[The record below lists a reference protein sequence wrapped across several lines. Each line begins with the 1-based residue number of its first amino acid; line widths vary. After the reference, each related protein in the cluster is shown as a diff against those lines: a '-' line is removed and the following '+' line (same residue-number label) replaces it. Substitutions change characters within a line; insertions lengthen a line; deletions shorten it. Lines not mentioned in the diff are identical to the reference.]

1 MKHFT
6 KILALILCL
15 LIAALPLVACD
26 KGTENAGTSGTTD
39 TDGTGSGTTTSSDA
53 ISDNEASSDTTG
65 SEAEK
70 TVEEVA
76 SDTVAVP
83 DTTGATVIIF
93 SGETASVSGSGATAE
108 GGVATVSA
116 AGTYVL
122 RGTGAGRVI
131 VNAKKQDV
139 VLVLENL
146 NLTCSYGSPLYI
158 KSSST
163 TVYLADGSENALT
176 DGEVYTYD
184 NEYSSAEDEEPNACL
199 YSKSDLI
206 IAGSGKLI
214 VTANQNNGI
223 TGKDTLKI
231 DGATVVVTAKNHG
244 INGKDSLTIRAAKI
258 TVTSGGDAL
267 RSTNDYDPALGFIV
281 IVDSDLTLTSGE
293 DGVQAETTLTISGG
307 TCTVTS
313 GGGASGK
320 VDSDTSAKGLNANG
334 NLCLL
339 SGAYALN
346 CCDNA
351 IHSNANIVIKG
362 GTFTIATGDNGIHA
376 DENVTVSGGAITV
389 TKSYEGI
396 EGKSIDLTGGEIS
409 VTASDDGLNAAG
421 GADSSGFGG
430 PGFGGGDRFG
440 TASSDVYIR
449 IAGGKLYVNASG
461 DGIDSNGNLI
471 VSGGETYVDGPTGN
485 GDGALDYDGTATIT
499 GGILVAVGSSGMA
512 QNFGTA
518 STQGSILLNFS
529 TGSKSAVTLTDAQG
543 NVLVSYTPS
552 KTYNSVVISCP
563 GLVQGGTYTVS
574 ACGQSSSVTLSS
586 LIYGSG
592 MGGGG
597 GQPGGNQPGGNQPG
611 GNRPGRPSSGATN
624 RGEPAKRVL
633 P

>member
-39 TDGTGSGTTTSSDA
+39 TDGTGSGTTTSSGA
-53 ISDNEASSDTTG
+53 ISDNETSSDTTG

-76 SDTVAVP
+76 SDTVAAP

-108 GGVATVSA
+108 GGVVTVSA

-158 KSSST
+158 YKSSST

-184 NEYSSAEDEEPNACL
+184 DEYSSAEDEEPNACL

-231 DGATVVVTAKNHG
+231 DSATVVVTAKSHG
-244 INGKDSLTIRAAKI
+244 INGKDNLTIRAAKI

-267 RSTNDYDPALGFIV
+267 RSTNDYDTALGFIV

-346 CCDNA
+346 CRDDA
-351 IHSNANIVIKG
+351 IQSNANIVIKG

-396 EGKSIDLTGGEIS
+396 EGKSMDLTGGEIS

-421 GADSSGFGG
+421 GADGSGFGG

-449 IAGGKLYVNASG
+449 IAGGKLYVNAGG

-471 VSGGETYVDGPTGN
+471 VSGGETYVDGPTDN

-597 GQPGGNQPGGNQPG
+597 GQPGGNQPGGN
-611 GNRPGRPSSGATN
+611 RPGRP
-624 RGEPAKRVL
+624 
-633 P
+633 

>member
-15 LIAALPLVACD
+15 LIAALPLVACG

-39 TDGTGSGTTTSSDA
+39 TDGTGSGTTTSSGA
-53 ISDNEASSDTTG
+53 ISDNETSSDTTG

-76 SDTVAVP
+76 SDTVAAP

-93 SGETASVSGSGATAE
+93 FGETASVSGSGATAE
-108 GGVATVSA
+108 GGVVTVSA

-158 KSSST
+158 YKSSST

-231 DGATVVVTAKNHG
+231 DGATVVVTAKSHG

-267 RSTNDYDPALGFIV
+267 RSTNDYDTALGFIV

-346 CCDNA
+346 CCDDA

-440 TASSDVYIR
+440 TASSNVYIR

-597 GQPGGNQPGGNQPG
+597 GQPGGNQPGGN
-611 GNRPGRPSSGATN
+611 RPGRP
-624 RGEPAKRVL
+624 
-633 P
+633 

>member
-39 TDGTGSGTTTSSDA
+39 TDGTGSGTTTSSGA

-76 SDTVAVP
+76 SDTVAAP

-93 SGETASVSGSGATAE
+93 SGETVSVSGSGATAE

-122 RGTGAGRVI
+122 RGTGTGRVI

-158 KSSST
+158 YKSSST

-184 NEYSSAEDEEPNACL
+184 DEYSSAEDEEPNACL

-231 DGATVVVTAKNHG
+231 DSATVVVTAKSHG

-267 RSTNDYDPALGFIV
+267 RSTNDYDTALGFIV

-346 CCDNA
+346 CCDDA
-351 IHSNANIVIKG
+351 IQSNANIVIKG

-440 TASSDVYIR
+440 AASSDVYIR

-563 GLVQGGTYTVS
+563 GLAQGGTYTVS

-597 GQPGGNQPGGNQPG
+597 GQPGGN
-611 GNRPGRPSSGATN
+611 RPGRP
-624 RGEPAKRVL
+624 
-633 P
+633 

>member
-39 TDGTGSGTTTSSDA
+39 TDGTGSGTTTSSGA
-53 ISDNEASSDTTG
+53 ISDNETSSDTTG

-76 SDTVAVP
+76 SDTVAAP

-158 KSSST
+158 YKSSST

-176 DGEVYTYD
+176 DGEVYAYD
-184 NEYSSAEDEEPNACL
+184 DEYSSAEDEEPNACL

-231 DGATVVVTAKNHG
+231 DSATVVVTAKNHG
-244 INGKDSLTIRAAKI
+244 INDKDSLTIRAAKI
-258 TVTSGGDAL
+258 TVTSGGDAF
-267 RSTNDYDPALGFIV
+267 RSTNDSDTALGFIV

-293 DGVQAETTLTISGG
+293 YGVQAETTLTISGG

-346 CCDNA
+346 CCDDA

-376 DENVTVSGGAITV
+376 NENVTVSGGAITV

-597 GQPGGNQPGGNQPG
+597 GQPGGNQPGGN
-611 GNRPGRPSSGATN
+611 RPGRP
-624 RGEPAKRVL
+624 
-633 P
+633 

>member
-39 TDGTGSGTTTSSDA
+39 TDGTGSGTTTSSGA
-53 ISDNEASSDTTG
+53 ISDNETSSDTTG

-76 SDTVAVP
+76 SDTVAAP

-93 SGETASVSGSGATAE
+93 SGETASVSGSGATAD

-176 DGEVYTYD
+176 DGEVYAYD
-184 NEYSSAEDEEPNACL
+184 DEYSSAEDEEPNACL

-231 DGATVVVTAKNHG
+231 DSATVVVTAKNHG

-258 TVTSGGDAL
+258 TVTSGGDAF
-267 RSTNDYDPALGFIV
+267 RSTNDSDTALGFIV

-293 DGVQAETTLTISGG
+293 YGVQAETTLTISGG

-346 CCDNA
+346 CRDDA

-376 DENVTVSGGAITV
+376 NENVTVSGGAITV

-499 GGILVAVGSSGMA
+499 GGILVAVGSTGMA

-597 GQPGGNQPGGNQPG
+597 QPGGNQPG
-611 GNRPGRPSSGATN
+611 GNRPGRP
-624 RGEPAKRVL
+624 
-633 P
+633 

>member
-15 LIAALPLVACD
+15 LVAVLPLVACD
-26 KGTENAGTSGTTD
+26 KGAENAGTSGTE
-39 TDGTGSGTTTSSDA
+39 SETTTSSGA
-53 ISDNEASSDTTG
+53 ISENKTSSDTTG

-70 TVEEVA
+70 TAEEVA
-76 SDTVAVP
+76 SDTVAAP
-83 DTTGATVIIF
+83 DITGATVVTF
-93 SGETASVSGSGATAE
+93 SGGTASVSGSGATAAE
-108 GGVATVSA
+108 GGVVTVSA

-158 KSSST
+158 YKSSST

-176 DGEVYTYD
+176 DGGTYTYD
-184 NEYSSAEDEEPNACL
+184 DEYSSAEDEEPNACL
-199 YSKSDLI
+199 YSKSDLV
-206 IAGSGKLI
+206 IAGSGKLT

-231 DGATVVVTAKNHG
+231 DGAAIVVTAKNHG
-244 INGKDSLTIRAAKI
+244 INGKDSLTIRAADI

-267 RSTNDYDPALGFIV
+267 RSTNDSDPSLGFIV

-293 DGVQAETTLTISGG
+293 DGVQAETTLTVSGG

-313 GGGASGK
+313 GTGSFGK
-320 VDSDTSAKGLNANG
+320 VDSDTSAKGLKANG

-339 SGAYALN
+339 SGTYVLN
-346 CCDNA
+346 CCDDA

-362 GTFTIATGDNGIHA
+362 GAFTIATGDDGIHA
-376 DENVTVSGGAITV
+376 GENVTISGGAVTV

-396 EGKSIDLTGGEIS
+396 EGKSMDLTGGEIS

-421 GADSSGFGG
+421 GADGSGFGG
-430 PGFGGGDRFG
+430 PGFGGADSFG
-440 TASSDVYIR
+440 TASSDIYIR
-449 IAGGKLYVNASG
+449 IAGGKLYVNAGG

-485 GDGALDYDGTATIT
+485 GNGALDYDGTATIT
-499 GGILVAVGSSGMA
+499 GGIFVAVGSSGMA

-529 TGSKSAVTLTDAQG
+529 AGSKSAVTLTDAEG

-563 GLVQGGTYTVS
+563 GLVKGNTYTVS

-592 MGGGG
+592 SGMGG
-597 GQPGGNQPGGNQPG
+597 GQPGGNRPG
-611 GNRPGRPSSGATN
+611 GNRPGRP
-624 RGEPAKRVL
+624 
-633 P
+633 

>member
-1 MKHFT
+1 MKYFT

-39 TDGTGSGTTTSSDA
+39 TDGTGSGTTTSSGA
-53 ISDNEASSDTTG
+53 ISDNETSSDTTG

-76 SDTVAVP
+76 SDTMAAP

-108 GGVATVSA
+108 GGVVTVSA

-158 KSSST
+158 RSSST

-231 DGATVVVTAKNHG
+231 DSATVVVTAKNHG

-471 VSGGETYVDGPTGN
+471 ISGGETYVDGPTGN

-512 QNFGTA
+512 QNLGTA

-563 GLVQGGTYTVS
+563 GLVQGGTYTMS

-597 GQPGGNQPGGNQPG
+597 NQPG
-611 GNRPGRPSSGATN
+611 GNRPGRP
-624 RGEPAKRVL
+624 
-633 P
+633 

>member
-15 LIAALPLVACD
+15 LIAALPLVACG

-39 TDGTGSGTTTSSDA
+39 TDGTGSGTTTSSGA
-53 ISDNEASSDTTG
+53 ISDNETSSDTTG

-76 SDTVAVP
+76 SDTVAAP

-93 SGETASVSGSGATAE
+93 FGETASVSGSGATAE
-108 GGVATVSA
+108 GGVVTVSA

-158 KSSST
+158 YKSSST

-231 DGATVVVTAKNHG
+231 DGATVVVTAKSHG

-267 RSTNDYDPALGFIV
+267 RSTNDYDTALGFIV

-346 CCDNA
+346 CCDDA

-471 VSGGETYVDGPTGN
+471 ISGGETYVDGPTGN

-563 GLVQGGTYTVS
+563 GLVQGGTYTMS

-597 GQPGGNQPGGNQPG
+597 GQPGGGQPGGNQPG
-611 GNRPGRPSSGATN
+611 GNRPGRP
-624 RGEPAKRVL
+624 
-633 P
+633 

>member
-39 TDGTGSGTTTSSDA
+39 TDGTGSGTTTSSGA
-53 ISDNEASSDTTG
+53 ISDNETSSDTTG

-76 SDTVAVP
+76 SDTVAAP

-158 KSSST
+158 YKSSST

-176 DGEVYTYD
+176 DGEVYAYD
-184 NEYSSAEDEEPNACL
+184 DEYSSAEDEEPNACL

-231 DGATVVVTAKNHG
+231 DSATVVVTAKNHG
-244 INGKDSLTIRAAKI
+244 INDKDSLTIRAAKI
-258 TVTSGGDAL
+258 TVTSGGDAF
-267 RSTNDYDPALGFIV
+267 RSTNDSDTALGFIV

-293 DGVQAETTLTISGG
+293 YGVQAETTLTISGG

-346 CCDNA
+346 CCDDA

-376 DENVTVSGGAITV
+376 NENVTVSGGAITV

-597 GQPGGNQPGGNQPG
+597 GQPGGTAAQNEDVCHAGTCLSCKNLL
-611 GNRPGRPSSGATN
+611 S
-624 RGEPAKRVL
+624 L
-633 P
+633 

>member
-39 TDGTGSGTTTSSDA
+39 TDGTGSGTTTSSGA
-53 ISDNEASSDTTG
+53 ISDNETSSDTTG

-76 SDTVAVP
+76 SDTMAAP

-108 GGVATVSA
+108 GGVVTVSA

-158 KSSST
+158 RSSST

-231 DGATVVVTAKNHG
+231 DSATVVVTAKNHG

-267 RSTNDYDPALGFIV
+267 RSTNDYDTALGFIV

-320 VDSDTSAKGLNANG
+320 VDSDTSAKGLKANG

-339 SGAYALN
+339 SGAYVLN
-346 CCDNA
+346 CCDDA
-351 IHSNANIVIKG
+351 IQSNANIVIKG

-396 EGKSIDLTGGEIS
+396 EGKSMDLTGGEIS

-461 DGIDSNGNLI
+461 DGIDSNGNLFI
-471 VSGGETYVDGPTGN
+471 SGGETYVDGPTGN

-597 GQPGGNQPGGNQPG
+597 GQPGGN
-611 GNRPGRPSSGATN
+611 RPGRP
-624 RGEPAKRVL
+624 
-633 P
+633 

>member
-1 MKHFT
+1 MKRFV
-6 KILALILCL
+6 KILAVVLCFSL
-15 LIAALPLVACD
+15 AVLPLIACD
-26 KGTENAGTSGTTD
+26 KETGGTSGTTD
-39 TDGTGSGTTTSSDA
+39 TDGTGSGSTTSSGA
-53 ISDNEASSDTTG
+53 IADNETASGTAG

-70 TVEEVA
+70 TAEEVA
-76 SDTVAVP
+76 SGTVAAP
-83 DTTGATVIIF
+83 DTAEATTITF
-93 SGETASVSGSGATAE
+93 SGETASVNGSGATAK
-108 GGVATVSA
+108 GGVVTVSA

-131 VNAKKQDV
+131 TNAKKQDV

-146 NLTCSYGSPLYI
+146 NLTCLYGSPLYI
-158 KSSST
+158 YKSSST

-176 DGEVYTYD
+176 DGAAYTYD
-184 NEYSSAEDEEPNACL
+184 DEYSSAEDEEPNACF
-199 YSKSDLI
+199 YSKSDLV
-206 IAGSGKLI
+206 IAGSGKLT

-231 DGATVVVTAKNHG
+231 DSAAIAVTAKNHG

-267 RSTNDYDPALGFIV
+267 RSTNDSDPALGFIA
-281 IVDSDLTLTSGE
+281 IVDSDLALTSGE
-293 DGVQAETTLTISGG
+293 DGVQAETTLTVSGG

-320 VDSDTSAKGLNANG
+320 VDSDTSAKGLKASG

-339 SGAYALN
+339 SGTYVLN
-346 CCDNA
+346 CCDDA

-362 GTFTIATGDNGIHA
+362 GTFTIATGDDGIHA
-376 DENVTVSGGAITV
+376 DENVTVSGGAVTV

-449 IAGGKLYVNASG
+449 IAGGRLYVNAGG

-512 QNFGTA
+512 QNFGTG

-529 TGSKSAVTLTDAQG
+529 AGSKSAVTLTDAAG

-563 GLVQGGTYTVS
+563 GLVKGGSYTVS
-574 ACGQSSSVTLSS
+574 ACGQNSTVTLSS

-592 MGGGG
+592 SGMGGG
-597 GQPGGNQPGGNQPG
+597 QPG
-611 GNRPGRPSSGATN
+611 GNRPGRP
-624 RGEPAKRVL
+624 
-633 P
+633 

>member
-39 TDGTGSGTTTSSDA
+39 TDGTGSGTTTSSGA
-53 ISDNEASSDTTG
+53 ISDNETSSDTTG

-76 SDTVAVP
+76 SDTMAAP

-108 GGVATVSA
+108 GGVVTVSA

-158 KSSST
+158 RSSST

-184 NEYSSAEDEEPNACL
+184 DEYSSAEDEEPNACL

-231 DGATVVVTAKNHG
+231 DGATVVVTAKSHG

-267 RSTNDYDPALGFIV
+267 RSTNDYDTALGFIV

-346 CCDNA
+346 CRDDA
-351 IHSNANIVIKG
+351 IQSNANIVIKG

-396 EGKSIDLTGGEIS
+396 EGKSMDLTGGEIS

-471 VSGGETYVDGPTGN
+471 ISGGETYVDGPTGN

-597 GQPGGNQPGGNQPG
+597 GQPGGNQPGGN
-611 GNRPGRPSSGATN
+611 RPGRP
-624 RGEPAKRVL
+624 
-633 P
+633 

>member
-26 KGTENAGTSGTTD
+26 KGTENAGTSGTSD
-39 TDGTGSGTTTSSDA
+39 TDGTGSGTTTSSGA

-76 SDTVAVP
+76 SDTVAAP

-93 SGETASVSGSGATAE
+93 SGETASVSGNGATAE

-131 VNAKKQDV
+131 VNSAKKQDV

-158 KSSST
+158 YKSSST

-184 NEYSSAEDEEPNACL
+184 DEYSSAEDEEPNACL

-231 DGATVVVTAKNHG
+231 DSATVVVTAKSHG

-267 RSTNDYDPALGFIV
+267 RSTNDYDTALGFIV

-320 VDSDTSAKGLNANG
+320 VDSDTSAKGLKANG

-339 SGAYALN
+339 SGAYVLN

-376 DENVTVSGGAITV
+376 DENVTVSGGAIAV

-440 TASSDVYIR
+440 AASSDVYIR

-471 VSGGETYVDGPTGN
+471 ISGGETYVDGPTGN

-499 GGILVAVGSSGMA
+499 GGILVAVGSSGMV

-597 GQPGGNQPGGNQPG
+597 GQPGGN
-611 GNRPGRPSSGATN
+611 RPGRP
-624 RGEPAKRVL
+624 
-633 P
+633 

>member
-39 TDGTGSGTTTSSDA
+39 TDGTGSGTTTSSGA
-53 ISDNEASSDTTG
+53 ISDNETSSDTTG

-76 SDTVAVP
+76 SDTVAAP

-108 GGVATVSA
+108 GGVVTVSA

-158 KSSST
+158 YKSSST

-184 NEYSSAEDEEPNACL
+184 DEYSSAEDEEPNACL

-231 DGATVVVTAKNHG
+231 DSATVVVTAKNHG

-267 RSTNDYDPALGFIV
+267 RSTNDYDTALGFIV

-307 TCTVTS
+307 TCTATS

-346 CCDNA
+346 CCDDA

-440 TASSDVYIR
+440 TASSNVYIR

-597 GQPGGNQPGGNQPG
+597 GQPGGN
-611 GNRPGRPSSGATN
+611 RPGRP
-624 RGEPAKRVL
+624 
-633 P
+633 

>member
-26 KGTENAGTSGTTD
+26 KGTENAGTSGTSD
-39 TDGTGSGTTTSSDA
+39 TDGTGSDTTTSSGA

-76 SDTVAVP
+76 SDTVAAP

-93 SGETASVSGSGATAE
+93 SGETASVSGNGATAE

-131 VNAKKQDV
+131 VNSAKKQDV

-158 KSSST
+158 YKSSST

-184 NEYSSAEDEEPNACL
+184 DEYSSAEDEEPNACL

-231 DGATVVVTAKNHG
+231 DSATVVVTAKSHG

-339 SGAYALN
+339 SGAYVLN

-440 TASSDVYIR
+440 AASSDVYIR

-471 VSGGETYVDGPTGN
+471 ISGGETYVDGPTGN

-597 GQPGGNQPGGNQPG
+597 GQPGGNQPGGN
-611 GNRPGRPSSGATN
+611 RPGRP
-624 RGEPAKRVL
+624 
-633 P
+633 

>member
-15 LIAALPLVACD
+15 LIAALPLVACG

-39 TDGTGSGTTTSSDA
+39 TDGTGSGTTTSSGA
-53 ISDNEASSDTTG
+53 ISDNETSSDTTG

-76 SDTVAVP
+76 SDTVAAP

-93 SGETASVSGSGATAE
+93 FGETASVSGSGATAE
-108 GGVATVSA
+108 GGVVTVSA

-158 KSSST
+158 YKSSST

-231 DGATVVVTAKNHG
+231 DGATVVVTAKSHG

-267 RSTNDYDPALGFIV
+267 RSTNDYDTALGFIV

-320 VDSDTSAKGLNANG
+320 VDSDTSAKGLKANG

-574 ACGQSSSVTLSS
+574 ACGQNSSVTLSS

-597 GQPGGNQPGGNQPG
+597 GQPGGNQPGGN
-611 GNRPGRPSSGATN
+611 RPGRP
-624 RGEPAKRVL
+624 
-633 P
+633 

>member
-26 KGTENAGTSGTTD
+26 KGTENAGTSGTSD
-39 TDGTGSGTTTSSDA
+39 TDGTGSGTTTSSGA

-76 SDTVAVP
+76 SDTVAAP

-93 SGETASVSGSGATAE
+93 SGETASVSGNGATAE

-131 VNAKKQDV
+131 VNSAKKQDV

-158 KSSST
+158 YKSSST

-184 NEYSSAEDEEPNACL
+184 DEYSSAEDEEPNACL

-231 DGATVVVTAKNHG
+231 DSATVVVTAKSHG

-267 RSTNDYDPALGFIV
+267 RSTNDYDTALGFIV

-320 VDSDTSAKGLNANG
+320 VDSDTSAKGLKANG

-339 SGAYALN
+339 SGAYVLN

-376 DENVTVSGGAITV
+376 DENVTVSGGAIAV

-440 TASSDVYIR
+440 AASSDVYIR

-471 VSGGETYVDGPTGN
+471 ISGGETYVDGPTGN

-499 GGILVAVGSSGMA
+499 GGILVAVGSSGMV

-597 GQPGGNQPGGNQPG
+597 GQPGGNQPGGN
-611 GNRPGRPSSGATN
+611 RPGRP
-624 RGEPAKRVL
+624 
-633 P
+633 

>member
-15 LIAALPLVACD
+15 LIAALPLVACG

-39 TDGTGSGTTTSSDA
+39 TDGTGSGTTTSSGA
-53 ISDNEASSDTTG
+53 ISDNETSSDTTG

-76 SDTVAVP
+76 SDTVAAP

-93 SGETASVSGSGATAE
+93 FGETASVSGSGATAE
-108 GGVATVSA
+108 GGVVTVSA

-158 KSSST
+158 YKSSST

-231 DGATVVVTAKNHG
+231 DGATVVVTAKSHG

-267 RSTNDYDPALGFIV
+267 RSTNDYDTALGFIV

-346 CCDNA
+346 CCDDA

-376 DENVTVSGGAITV
+376 NENVTVSGGAITV

-563 GLVQGGTYTVS
+563 ELVQGGTYTVS

-597 GQPGGNQPGGNQPG
+597 GQPGGNQPGGN
-611 GNRPGRPSSGATN
+611 RPGRP
-624 RGEPAKRVL
+624 
-633 P
+633 

>member
-1 MKHFT
+1 MKYFT

-39 TDGTGSGTTTSSDA
+39 TDGTGSGTTTSSGA
-53 ISDNEASSDTTG
+53 ISDNETSSDTTG

-76 SDTVAVP
+76 SDTVAAP

-146 NLTCSYGSPLYI
+146 NLICSYGSPLYI
-158 KSSST
+158 YKSSST

-184 NEYSSAEDEEPNACL
+184 DEYSSAEDEEPNACL

-346 CCDNA
+346 CCDDA

-376 DENVTVSGGAITV
+376 NENVTVSGGAITV

-396 EGKSIDLTGGEIS
+396 EGKSMDLTGGEIS

-597 GQPGGNQPGGNQPG
+597 GQPGGNQPGGN
-611 GNRPGRPSSGATN
+611 RPGRP
-624 RGEPAKRVL
+624 
-633 P
+633 

>member
-39 TDGTGSGTTTSSDA
+39 TDGTGSGTTTSSGA

-76 SDTVAVP
+76 SDTVAAP

-108 GGVATVSA
+108 GGVVTVSA

-184 NEYSSAEDEEPNACL
+184 DEYSSAEDEEPNACL

-231 DGATVVVTAKNHG
+231 DSATVVVTAKSHG

-267 RSTNDYDPALGFIV
+267 RSTNDSDTALGFIV

-320 VDSDTSAKGLNANG
+320 VDSDTSAKGLKANG

-461 DGIDSNGNLI
+461 DG
-471 VSGGETYVDGPTGN
+471 
-485 GDGALDYDGTATIT
+485 ALDYDGTATIT

-512 QNFGTA
+512 QNLGTA

-563 GLVQGGTYTVS
+563 GLVQGGTYTMS

-597 GQPGGNQPGGNQPG
+597 GQPGGNQPGGN
-611 GNRPGRPSSGATN
+611 RPGRP
-624 RGEPAKRVL
+624 
-633 P
+633 

>member
-39 TDGTGSGTTTSSDA
+39 TDGTGSGTTTSSGA

-76 SDTVAVP
+76 SDTVAAP

-108 GGVATVSA
+108 GGVVTVSA

-122 RGTGAGRVI
+122 RDTGAGRVI

-158 KSSST
+158 YKSSST

-184 NEYSSAEDEEPNACL
+184 DEYSSAEDEEPNACL

-231 DGATVVVTAKNHG
+231 DSATVVVTAKSHG

-313 GGGASGK
+313 DGGASGK
-320 VDSDTSAKGLNANG
+320 VDSDTSAKGLKANG

-346 CCDNA
+346 CCDDA

-471 VSGGETYVDGPTGN
+471 VSSGETYVDGPTGN

-586 LIYGSG
+586 LIYGSC

-597 GQPGGNQPGGNQPG
+597 GQPGGNQPGGN
-611 GNRPGRPSSGATN
+611 RPGRP
-624 RGEPAKRVL
+624 
-633 P
+633 

>member
-39 TDGTGSGTTTSSDA
+39 TDGTGSGTTTSSGA
-53 ISDNEASSDTTG
+53 ISDNETSSDTTG

-76 SDTVAVP
+76 SDTVAAP

-158 KSSST
+158 YKSSST

-184 NEYSSAEDEEPNACL
+184 DEYSSAEDEEPNACL

-231 DGATVVVTAKNHG
+231 DSATVVATAKSHG

-471 VSGGETYVDGPTGN
+471 ISGGETYVDGPTGN

-512 QNFGTA
+512 QNLGTA

-563 GLVQGGTYTVS
+563 GLVQGGTYTMS

-597 GQPGGNQPGGNQPG
+597 NQPG
-611 GNRPGRPSSGATN
+611 GNRPGRP
-624 RGEPAKRVL
+624 
-633 P
+633 

>member
-39 TDGTGSGTTTSSDA
+39 TDGTGSGITTSSGA

-158 KSSST
+158 RSSST

-231 DGATVVVTAKNHG
+231 DSATVVVTAKNHG

-267 RSTNDYDPALGFIV
+267 RSTNDYDTALGFIV

-346 CCDNA
+346 CRDDA
-351 IHSNANIVIKG
+351 IQSNANIVIKG

-396 EGKSIDLTGGEIS
+396 EGKSMDLTGGEIS

-440 TASSDVYIR
+440 TAYSDVYIR

-471 VSGGETYVDGPTGN
+471 ISGGETYVDGPTGN

-499 GGILVAVGSSGMA
+499 GGILVAVGSSGMV

-597 GQPGGNQPGGNQPG
+597 GQPGGN
-611 GNRPGRPSSGATN
+611 RPGRP
-624 RGEPAKRVL
+624 
-633 P
+633 

>member
-1 MKHFT
+1 MKRFV
-6 KILALILCL
+6 KILAVVLCL
-15 LIAALPLVACD
+15 SLAVLPLIACD
-26 KGTENAGTSGTTD
+26 QETGGASGTAD
-39 TDGTGSGTTTSSDA
+39 TDGTGGGSGTSSGAIADNETASGTTG
-53 ISDNEASSDTTG
+53 N
-65 SEAEK
+65 EAEK

-76 SDTVAVP
+76 SGTVVAP
-83 DTTGATVIIF
+83 DTAEATTITF
-93 SGETASVSGSGATAE
+93 SGETASVNGSGATAK
-108 GGVATVSA
+108 GGVVTVSA

-146 NLTCSYGSPLYI
+146 NLTCLYGSPLYI
-158 KSSST
+158 YKSSST

-176 DGEVYTYD
+176 DGAAYTYD
-184 NEYSSAEDEEPNACL
+184 DEYSSAEDEEPNACF
-199 YSKSDLI
+199 YSKSDLV
-206 IAGSGKLI
+206 IAGSGKLT

-231 DGATVVVTAKNHG
+231 DSAAIVVTAKNHG

-267 RSTNDYDPALGFIV
+267 RSTNDSDPALGFIA
-281 IVDSDLTLTSGE
+281 IVDSDLALTSGE
-293 DGVQAETTLTISGG
+293 DGVQAETTLTVSGG

-313 GGGASGK
+313 GGGAPGK
-320 VDSDTSAKGLNANG
+320 VDSDTSAKGLKASG

-339 SGAYALN
+339 SGTYVLN
-346 CCDNA
+346 CCDDA

-362 GTFTIATGDNGIHA
+362 GTFTIATGDDGIHA
-376 DENVTVSGGAITV
+376 DENVTISGGAVTV

-449 IAGGKLYVNASG
+449 IAGGRLYVNAGG

-512 QNFGTA
+512 QNFGTG

-529 TGSKSAVTLTDAQG
+529 AGSKSAVTLTDAAG

-563 GLVQGGTYTVS
+563 GLVKGDSYTVS
-574 ACGQSSSVTLSS
+574 ACGQNSTVTLSS

-592 MGGGG
+592 SGMGGG
-597 GQPGGNQPGGNQPG
+597 QPG
-611 GNRPGRPSSGATN
+611 GNRPGRP
-624 RGEPAKRVL
+624 
-633 P
+633 

>member
-39 TDGTGSGTTTSSDA
+39 TDGTGSGTTTSSGA
-53 ISDNEASSDTTG
+53 ISDNETSSDTTG

-76 SDTVAVP
+76 SDTVAAP

-158 KSSST
+158 YKSSST

-184 NEYSSAEDEEPNACL
+184 DEYSSAEDEEPNACL

-231 DGATVVVTAKNHG
+231 DSATVVVTAKNHG
-244 INGKDSLTIRAAKI
+244 INGKNSLTIRAAKI

-267 RSTNDYDPALGFIV
+267 RSTNDYDTALGFIV

-362 GTFTIATGDNGIHA
+362 GTFTIATGVNGIHA

-597 GQPGGNQPGGNQPG
+597 QPGGNQPG
-611 GNRPGRPSSGATN
+611 GNRPGRP
-624 RGEPAKRVL
+624 
-633 P
+633 

>member
-15 LIAALPLVACD
+15 SVAALPLVACD
-26 KGTENAGTSGTTD
+26 KGAENAGTSGT
-39 TDGTGSGTTTSSDA
+39 GSGTATSSGA
-53 ISDNEASSDTTG
+53 ISENETSSDTTG

-70 TVEEVA
+70 TAEEVA
-76 SDTVAVP
+76 SDTVAAP
-83 DTTGATVIIF
+83 DTTGATVVTF
-93 SGETASVSGSGATAE
+93 SGGTASVSGSGATAE
-108 GGVATVSA
+108 GGVVTVSA

-158 KSSST
+158 YKSSSA

-176 DGEVYTYD
+176 DGATYTYD
-184 NEYSSAEDEEPNACL
+184 DEYSSAEDEEPNACL
-199 YSKSDLI
+199 YSKSDLV
-206 IAGSGKLI
+206 IAGSGKLT

-231 DGATVVVTAKNHG
+231 DGATIAVTAKNHG
-244 INGKDSLTIRAAKI
+244 INGKDSLTIRAADI

-267 RSTNDYDPALGFIV
+267 RSTNDSDPSLGFIV

-293 DGVQAETTLTISGG
+293 DGVQAETTLTVSGG

-313 GGGASGK
+313 GTGASGK
-320 VDSDTSAKGLNANG
+320 VDSDTSAKGLKANG

-339 SGAYALN
+339 SGTYVLN
-346 CCDNA
+346 CCDDA

-362 GTFTIATGDNGIHA
+362 GAFTIATGDDGIHA
-376 DENVTVSGGAITV
+376 DENVTISGGAVTV

-396 EGKSIDLTGGEIS
+396 EGKSIDLAGGEIS

-421 GADSSGFGG
+421 GADGSCFGG
-430 PGFGGGDRFG
+430 PGFGGADNFG

-449 IAGGKLYVNASG
+449 IAGGKLYVNAGG

-485 GDGALDYDGTATIT
+485 GNGALDYDGTATIT
-499 GGILVAVGSSGMA
+499 GGIFVAVGSSGMA

-529 TGSKSAVTLTDAQG
+529 AGSKSAVTLTDAEG

-563 GLVQGGTYTVS
+563 GLVKGGTYTVS

-592 MGGGG
+592 SGMGG
-597 GQPGGNQPGGNQPG
+597 GQPGGNRPG
-611 GNRPGRPSSGATN
+611 GNRPGRP
-624 RGEPAKRVL
+624 
-633 P
+633 

>member
-39 TDGTGSGTTTSSDA
+39 TDGTGSGTTTSSGA
-53 ISDNEASSDTTG
+53 ISDNETSSDTTG

-93 SGETASVSGSGATAE
+93 FGETASVSGSGATAE
-108 GGVATVSA
+108 GGVVTVSA

-158 KSSST
+158 YKSSST

-184 NEYSSAEDEEPNACL
+184 DEYSSAENEEPNACL

-231 DGATVVVTAKNHG
+231 DGATAVVTAKSHG

-267 RSTNDYDPALGFIV
+267 RSTNDYDTALGFIV

-346 CCDNA
+346 CCDDA

-421 GADSSGFGG
+421 GADSSGFDG

-512 QNFGTA
+512 QNLGTA

-597 GQPGGNQPGGNQPG
+597 GQPGGNQPGGN
-611 GNRPGRPSSGATN
+611 RPGRP
-624 RGEPAKRVL
+624 
-633 P
+633 

>member
-39 TDGTGSGTTTSSDA
+39 TDGTGSGTTTSSGA
-53 ISDNEASSDTTG
+53 ISDNETSSDTTG

-76 SDTVAVP
+76 SDTVAAP

-108 GGVATVSA
+108 GGVVTVSA

-158 KSSST
+158 YKSSST

-184 NEYSSAEDEEPNACL
+184 DEYSSAEDEEPNACL

-231 DGATVVVTAKNHG
+231 DSATVVVTAKNHG

-267 RSTNDYDPALGFIV
+267 RSTNDYDTALGFIV

-346 CCDNA
+346 CCDDA

-362 GTFTIATGDNGIHA
+362 GTFTIATGDNGTHA
-376 DENVTVSGGAITV
+376 NENVTVSGGAITV

-409 VTASDDGLNAAG
+409 VIASDDGLNAAG

-597 GQPGGNQPGGNQPG
+597 GQPGGNQPGGN
-611 GNRPGRPSSGATN
+611 RPGRP
-624 RGEPAKRVL
+624 
-633 P
+633 

>member
-6 KILALILCL
+6 KIFALILCL

-39 TDGTGSGTTTSSDA
+39 TDGTGSGTTTSSGA
-53 ISDNEASSDTTG
+53 ISDNETSSDTTG

-76 SDTVAVP
+76 SDTVAAP

-131 VNAKKQDV
+131 VNSAKKQDV

-158 KSSST
+158 YKSSST

-184 NEYSSAEDEEPNACL
+184 DEYSSAEDEEPNACL

-231 DGATVVVTAKNHG
+231 DSATVVVTAKSHG

-267 RSTNDYDPALGFIV
+267 RSTNDYDTALGFIV

-339 SGAYALN
+339 SGAYVLN
-346 CCDNA
+346 CCDDA

-362 GTFTIATGDNGIHA
+362 GTFTIATGDDGIHA
-376 DENVTVSGGAITV
+376 NENVTVSGGAITV

-543 NVLVSYTPS
+543 NVLVSYTPF

-597 GQPGGNQPGGNQPG
+597 GQPGGNQPG
-611 GNRPGRPSSGATN
+611 RP
-624 RGEPAKRVL
+624 
-633 P
+633 

>member
-39 TDGTGSGTTTSSDA
+39 TDGTGSGTTTSSGA
-53 ISDNEASSDTTG
+53 ISDNETSSDTTG

-76 SDTVAVP
+76 SDTVAAP

-184 NEYSSAEDEEPNACL
+184 DEYSSAEDEEPNACL

-231 DGATVVVTAKNHG
+231 DSATVVVTAKNHG

-267 RSTNDYDPALGFIV
+267 RSTNDSDTALGFIV

-346 CCDNA
+346 CCDDA
-351 IHSNANIVIKG
+351 IQSNANIVIKG

-376 DENVTVSGGAITV
+376 DENVTVSGGAIAV

-597 GQPGGNQPGGNQPG
+597 QPGGNQPG
-611 GNRPGRPSSGATN
+611 GNRPGRP
-624 RGEPAKRVL
+624 
-633 P
+633 

>member
-39 TDGTGSGTTTSSDA
+39 TDGTGSGTTTSSGA

-76 SDTVAVP
+76 SDTVAAP

-108 GGVATVSA
+108 GGVVTVSA

-122 RGTGAGRVI
+122 RGTGAGRMI

-158 KSSST
+158 YKSSST

-184 NEYSSAEDEEPNACL
+184 DEYSSAEDEEPNACL

-231 DGATVVVTAKNHG
+231 DSATVVVTAKNHG

-267 RSTNDYDPALGFIV
+267 RSTNDSDTALGFIV

-346 CCDNA
+346 CCDDA

-376 DENVTVSGGAITV
+376 NENVTVSGGAITV

-499 GGILVAVGSSGMA
+499 GGILVAVGSSGMV

-597 GQPGGNQPGGNQPG
+597 GQPGGNQPGGN
-611 GNRPGRPSSGATN
+611 RPGRP
-624 RGEPAKRVL
+624 
-633 P
+633 

>member
-6 KILALILCL
+6 KILTLILCL
-15 LIAALPLVACD
+15 LVAALPLVACD
-26 KGTENAGTSGTTD
+26 KGKENTGIPGTTD
-39 TDGTGSGTTTSSDA
+39 TDGTGSGSTSSGA
-53 ISDNEASSDTTG
+53 INENETTADTTG
-65 SEAEK
+65 GEAEK

-76 SDTVAVP
+76 SDMVAAP
-83 DTTGATVIIF
+83 DTTEATTITF
-93 SGETASVSGSGATAE
+93 SGETANVSGSGATAE
-108 GGVATVSA
+108 GGVITVNA
-116 AGTYVL
+116 AGTFVL
-122 RGTGAGRVI
+122 RGTGVGRVI

-139 VLVLENL
+139 ILVLENL
-146 NLTCSYGSPLYI
+146 DLTCSYGSPLYI
-158 KSSST
+158 YKSSST

-176 DGEVYTYD
+176 DGVTYTYD
-184 NEYSSAEDEEPNACL
+184 DEYSSAEDEEPNACF
-199 YSKSDLI
+199 YSKSDLV
-206 IAGSGKLI
+206 IAGSGKLTI
-214 VTANQNNGI
+214 TANQNNGI

-231 DGATVVVTAKNHG
+231 DSATIVVTAKNHG

-267 RSTNDYDPALGFIV
+267 RSTNDSDPALGFIV
-281 IVDSDLTLTSGE
+281 IVDSDLILTSGE
-293 DGVQAETTLTISGG
+293 DGVQAETTLTVSGG

-313 GGGASGK
+313 GGGSSGK
-320 VDSDTSAKGLNANG
+320 VDSDTSAKGLKASG

-339 SGAYALN
+339 SGTYVLN
-346 CCDNA
+346 CCDDA

-362 GTFTIATGDNGIHA
+362 GAITIATGDDGIHA
-376 DENVTVSGGAITV
+376 DKNVAVSGGAITV

-421 GADSSGFGG
+421 GVDGSGFGG
-430 PGFGGGDRFG
+430 FGFGGGDRFG
-440 TASSDVYIR
+440 TTSSDIYIR

-471 VSGGETYVDGPTGN
+471 VSGGEIYVDGPTGN
-485 GDGALDYDGTATIT
+485 DNGALDYDGTATIT

-529 TGSKSAVTLTDAQG
+529 TGSKSAVTLTDADG

-563 GLVQGGTYTVS
+563 ELVKGGIFTVS

-592 MGGGG
+592 SGMGG
-597 GQPGGNQPGGNQPG
+597 GQPGGNRPGGS
-611 GNRPGRPSSGATN
+611 RPGRP
-624 RGEPAKRVL
+624 
-633 P
+633 

>member
-26 KGTENAGTSGTTD
+26 KGTENAGTSGTSD
-39 TDGTGSGTTTSSDA
+39 TDGTGSGTTTSSGA

-76 SDTVAVP
+76 SDTVAAP

-93 SGETASVSGSGATAE
+93 SGETASVSGNGATAE

-131 VNAKKQDV
+131 VNSAKKQDV

-158 KSSST
+158 YKSSST

-184 NEYSSAEDEEPNACL
+184 DEYSSAEDEEPNACL

-231 DGATVVVTAKNHG
+231 DSATVVVTAKSHG

-267 RSTNDYDPALGFIV
+267 RSTNDYDTALGFIV

-320 VDSDTSAKGLNANG
+320 VDSDTSAKGLKANG

-339 SGAYALN
+339 SGAYVLN

-376 DENVTVSGGAITV
+376 DENVTVSGGAIAV

-512 QNFGTA
+512 QNLGTA

-574 ACGQSSSVTLSS
+574 ACGQRSSVTLSS

-597 GQPGGNQPGGNQPG
+597 GQPGGNQPGGN
-611 GNRPGRPSSGATN
+611 RPGRP
-624 RGEPAKRVL
+624 
-633 P
+633 

>member
-15 LIAALPLVACD
+15 SVAALPLVACD
-26 KGTENAGTSGTTD
+26 KGAENAGTSGTE
-39 TDGTGSGTTTSSDA
+39 SGTATSSGA
-53 ISDNEASSDTTG
+53 ISENKTSSDTTG

-70 TVEEVA
+70 TAEEVA
-76 SDTVAVP
+76 SDTVAAP
-83 DTTGATVIIF
+83 DTTGATVVTF
-93 SGETASVSGSGATAE
+93 SGGTASVSGSGATAE
-108 GGVATVSA
+108 GGVVTVSA

-158 KSSST
+158 YKSSST

-176 DGEVYTYD
+176 DGGTYTYD
-184 NEYSSAEDEEPNACL
+184 DEYSSAEDEEPNACL
-199 YSKSDLI
+199 YSKSDLV
-206 IAGSGKLI
+206 IAGSGKLT

-231 DGATVVVTAKNHG
+231 DGATIAVTAKNHG
-244 INGKDSLTIRAAKI
+244 INGKDSLTIRAAEI

-267 RSTNDYDPALGFIV
+267 RSTNDSDTTLGFIV

-293 DGVQAETTLTISGG
+293 DGVQAETTLTVSGG

-313 GGGASGK
+313 GTGASGK
-320 VDSDTSAKGLNANG
+320 VDSDTSAKGLKANG

-339 SGAYALN
+339 SGTYVLN
-346 CCDNA
+346 CCDDA

-362 GTFTIATGDNGIHA
+362 GTFTIATGDDGIHA
-376 DENVTVSGGAITV
+376 DENVTISGGTITV

-396 EGKSIDLTGGEIS
+396 EGKSIDLAGGEIS

-421 GADSSGFGG
+421 GADGSGFGG
-430 PGFGGGDRFG
+430 PGFGGPGFGGADSFG
-440 TASSDVYIR
+440 TASSDIYIR
-449 IAGGKLYVNASG
+449 IAGGKLYVNADG

-485 GDGALDYDGTATIT
+485 GNGALDYDGTATIT
-499 GGILVAVGSSGMA
+499 GGIFVAVGSSGMA

-529 TGSKSAVTLTDAQG
+529 AGSKSAVTLTDAEG
-543 NVLVSYTPS
+543 NVPVSYTPS

-563 GLVQGGTYTVS
+563 ELVKGNTYTVS

-592 MGGGG
+592 SGMGG
-597 GQPGGNQPGGNQPG
+597 GQPGGNRPG
-611 GNRPGRPSSGATN
+611 GNRPGRP
-624 RGEPAKRVL
+624 
-633 P
+633 